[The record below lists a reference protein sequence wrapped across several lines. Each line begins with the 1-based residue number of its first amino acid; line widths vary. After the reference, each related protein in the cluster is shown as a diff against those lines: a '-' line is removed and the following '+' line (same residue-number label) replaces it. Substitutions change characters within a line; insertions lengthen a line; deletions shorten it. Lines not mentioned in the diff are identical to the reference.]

1 MEKFE
6 EIRTKALELFEQR
19 KYLLRVHSLGRMA
32 ERGIYPSDI
41 KLVLLHGSLY
51 KKEVDTFGD
60 ARYTMRGWDN
70 ESKNIRITF
79 ILKDFLIIITVI
91 REEEVK

>member
-1 MEKFE
+1 MKQFE

-19 KYLLRVHSLGRMA
+19 KYLLRVHSLGRMT
-32 ERGIYPSDI
+32 ERSIYLSDI

-60 ARYTMRGWDN
+60 TRYTMRGWDH
-70 ESKNIRITF
+70 ESKNIRVTF
-79 ILKDFLIIITVI
+79 LIKDVLIIITVI